1 MTWRAVYRAVSISP
15 VQKFNEVLV
24 GLLVSGEVVS
34 DADIS
39 PDYSRIMKRGK
50 FICLAKYAKK
60 GVDNE

>member
-1 MTWRAVYRAVSISP
+1 MTWRAAYRAVNIFP

-39 PDYSRIMKRGK
+39 ADFSRIAKRGT
-50 FICLAKYAKK
+50 FICLSKYAKK
-60 GVDNE
+60 GVDKE